1 MTSYYIDTCILNL
14 WQKEVG
20 FSGVRYWEIAE
31 KLFEFIEEKGIVICY
46 SGSNSKG

>member
-20 FSGVRYWEIAE
+20 FSGVKYWEIAKKYNVTVSFPKE
-31 KLFEFIEEKGIVICY
+31 IIR
-46 SGSNSKG
+46 